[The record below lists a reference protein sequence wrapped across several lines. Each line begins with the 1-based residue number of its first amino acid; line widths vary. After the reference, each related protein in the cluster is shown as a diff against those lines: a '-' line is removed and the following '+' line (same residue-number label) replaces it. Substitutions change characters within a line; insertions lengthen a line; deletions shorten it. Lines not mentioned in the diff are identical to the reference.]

1 MSIEN
6 CHCPPFGAKALVC
19 TIGTFRLPSCLGR
32 PPFQVGRVDL
42 NHWLRIVGANMS
54 AMTRRVRRLVRS
66 RNCKRCGSNLQLE
79 LQRKYDSFW
88 IISLIWLGTA
98 LVFSLV
104 GLLLIG
110 AGLWLW
116 PQKQARWVCPS
127 CA

>member
-1 MSIEN
+1 M
-6 CHCPPFGAKALVC
+6 
-19 TIGTFRLPSCLGR
+19 
-32 PPFQVGRVDL
+32 DL
-42 NHWLRIVGANMS
+42 DHSLRIVGANMS
-54 AMTRRVRRLVRS
+54 RMTRRLRRFVRS

-116 PQKQARWVCPS
+116 PRKKPRWVCPCCTQAS
-127 CA
+127 PAASTA